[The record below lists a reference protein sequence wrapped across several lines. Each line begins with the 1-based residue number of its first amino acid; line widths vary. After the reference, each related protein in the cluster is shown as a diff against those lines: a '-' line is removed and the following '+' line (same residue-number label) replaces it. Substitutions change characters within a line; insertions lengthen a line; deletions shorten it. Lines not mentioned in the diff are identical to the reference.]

1 MSSSSSSSMDRI
13 ARARAIRSPADAVD
27 VYREWAADYDDD
39 VFGTLAFTGTNR
51 IVELFALHQ
60 PERSAPVVDLG
71 CGTGAAGA
79 RLREHGFTTVDGIDI
94 SPEMLQ
100 IAAGRNA
107 YRQLLAADLTAPVPG
122 PGGAYGGSVSA
133 GTFTSGHVG
142 PEAIPELVRILQ
154 PGAVVAWVIASSVWT
169 SFEPAIAA
177 AGLDVLHD
185 AGEPIRQDGPAEA
198 RMLVALLSS
207 RT

>member
-1 MSSSSSSSMDRI
+1 MDRI
-13 ARARAIRSPADAVD
+13 ARARAIRSPADAIE

-39 VFGTLAFTGTNR
+39 VFGTLAFNGTNR

-71 CGTGAAGA
+71 CGTGAAGD

-100 IAAGRNA
+100 IAAGRNV
-107 YRQLLAADLTAPVPG
+107 YRQLLVADLTAPMPG
-122 PGGAYGGSVSA
+122 PSGAYGGSISA

-142 PEAIPELVRILQ
+142 PDAIPEIIRILR
-154 PGAVVAWVIASSVWT
+154 PGAIVAWVIASSVWT
-169 SFEPAIAA
+169 AFEPAVAA
-177 AGLDVLHD
+177 ARLQVLHD
-185 AGEPIRQDGPAEA
+185 AEEPIRQHGPAEA
-198 RMLVALLSS
+198 RMLVAQLPS
-207 RT
+207 